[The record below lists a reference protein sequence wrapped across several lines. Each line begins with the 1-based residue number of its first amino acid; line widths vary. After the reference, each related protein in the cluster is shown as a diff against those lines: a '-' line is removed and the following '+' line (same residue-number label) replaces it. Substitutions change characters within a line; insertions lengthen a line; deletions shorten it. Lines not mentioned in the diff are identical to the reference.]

1 MDITKRFNRILQLYF
16 VLQSKSAVTIEELE
30 NRFETSRRTIYRD
43 LRALEQAGIPITCT
57 VGTGYS
63 IVEGFRLQPSRFTQE
78 EVLSLMIAEKIMQQH
93 ETKFI
98 KHHFE
103 SALIKIKGSFQVQQK
118 NILNNLDDK
127 LQINSGL
134 NSENYLPNV
143 IEVLLGSIVK
153 RVAVSISYLKN
164 SESTANTRNLEPV
177 GLFYES
183 NFWYVLAFCLL
194 RNDYRNFRLD
204 RIKGVNTLDQS
215 FSREHLSVQEI
226 RNQASKITITNISV
240 KVDRSFAHY
249 LYWER
254 QHFGYTTEQVTDEH
268 IFMHFECE
276 IHPTAFV
283 RWFLE
288 FVDIAEIIEPAI
300 LNEELKKILFAG
312 IAKIDQIKGVPGKSV
327 S

>member
-57 VGTGYS
+57 VKTGYS
-63 IVEGFRLQPSRFTQE
+63 IVEGFRMQPSRFTQE

-103 SALIKIKGSFQVQQK
+103 SALIKIKSSFQVQQK
-118 NILNNLDDK
+118 NILDNLDDK

-134 NSENYLPNV
+134 NAESYLPNV

-153 RVAVSISYLKN
+153 RLAVSISYLKS
-164 SESTANTRNLEPV
+164 SESIANTRNIEPV

-194 RNDYRNFRLD
+194 RKDYRNFRLD

-226 RNQASKITITNISV
+226 RNQNSGATVTKISIR
-240 KVDRSFAHY
+240 VDRSFAHY

-254 QHFGYTTEQVTDEH
+254 HHFGYKTEQLTDEH
-268 IFMHFECE
+268 IFMQFECE
-276 IHPTAFV
+276 IHPTSFI

-300 LNEELKKILFAG
+300 LNEELKTILLAG
-312 IAKIDQIKGVPGKSV
+312 IDRINQLK
-327 S
+327 

>member
-63 IVEGFRLQPSRFTQE
+63 IVEGFRMQPSRFTQE

-98 KHHFE
+98 KRHFE
-103 SALIKIKGSFQVQQK
+103 SALIKVKGSFQVQQK
-118 NILNNLDDK
+118 NILDNLDNK
-127 LQINSGL
+127 LHINSGL
-134 NSENYLPNV
+134 NSESYLPNV

-153 RVAVSISYLKN
+153 RLAVSISYLKN
-164 SESTANTRNLEPV
+164 SESNPNTRNIEPV

-183 NFWYVLAFCLL
+183 NFWYVIAFCLL
-194 RNDYRNFRLD
+194 RNDYRHFRLD

-215 FSREHLSVQEI
+215 FSREHLSVEEI
-226 RNQASKITITNISV
+226 GNQDSGATITKISV
-240 KVDRSFAHY
+240 KVDRPFAHY

-254 QHFGYTTEQVTDEH
+254 QHFGYKTEELIDKH
-268 IFMHFECE
+268 IFMHFDCE
-276 IHPTAFV
+276 IHTTAFI

-288 FVDIAEIIEPAI
+288 FVDIAEIIEPAS
-300 LNEELKKILFAG
+300 LNEELKTILLAG
-312 IAKIDQIKGVPGKSV
+312 IDRINQLK
-327 S
+327 